1 MRFARCSISWALFPL
16 ALLFCSPHWITTAAW
31 SEIDPIPRPAALAES
46 RKAFRLA
53 MAAGCRSA
61 PRQAQVAATSG
72 NARAFHLT
80 DRGAVKPGLT
90 ADLVALDGDPTREN
104 AALRKVRVVMNGGTV
119 TP

>member
-1 MRFARCSISWALFPL
+1 V
-16 ALLFCSPHWITTAAW
+16 
-31 SEIDPIPRPAALAES
+31 PIGAE
-46 RKAFRLA
+46 
-53 MAAGCRSA
+53 AG
-61 PRQAQVAATSG
+61 PQVAATSG